1 VLVSVAGVREHR
13 VLVERAAPEDKPALS
28 PDSTLL
34 AYNSSESGRHEIFA
48 ISLDG
53 TNRRWQ
59 VSVAGGV
66 QPRWRGDGREL
77 FFLGLDGAI
86 MSALLEPMEPLSS
99 SRLTWSR
106 PRRLFTTRISPS
118 HVLDQFAA
126 ARDGLTF
133 VLAVPV
139 LGPAHPLVVVLR

>member
-1 VLVSVAGVREHR
+1 
-13 VLVERAAPEDKPALS
+13 
-28 PDSTLL
+28 
-34 AYNSSESGRHEIFA
+34 
-48 ISLDG
+48 
-53 TNRRWQ
+53 
-59 VSVAGGV
+59 V